1 MTYVYHKA
9 TTTWVDTNGKE
20 LLPAKAGQ
28 HPDTKGTDLPSYKLV
43 STTTKENGDVVNVYR
58 QLTTIW
64 VDTDNNVLKSKEDG
78 EKEQGKIEGYEYVKT
93 VVDDDGNRTHIFKKN
108 LEVTT
113 TTSQSSNPLS
123 SKEELPNTGTG
134 VDSIFFSS
142 AAISVLMGLGLLKS
156 RKKYEE
162 GK

>member
-1 MTYVYHKA
+1 M
-9 TTTWVDTNGKE
+9 
-20 LLPAKAGQ
+20 
-28 HPDTKGTDLPSYKLV
+28 
-43 STTTKENGDVVNVYR
+43 NVYR
-58 QLTTIW
+58 HLTTIW
-64 VDTDNNVLKSKEDG
+64 VDTDNNVLKPKEDG

-93 VVDDDGNRTHIFKKN
+93 VVDDDGNRTHIFKKH

-113 TTSQSSNPLS
+113 TTSQSSNLPS

-162 GK
+162 EGK